1 MPGQWCQLMLEV
13 DLDPE
18 LGLEFELELCEVT
31 NQSDSRHC
39 SRFAHSTNEG
49 WQDACTL
56 FVQEALQQQ
65 LNGVSVPSQPTI
77 ISAQIQQQ
85 PLAQNI
91 AISKQ
96 QVPIV
101 SSVVSLQPAIHQP
114 QVVAQQSNQ
123 RTQMVAQMS
132 PNRPINQVNQINE
145 SQIEYPGICKMLTA
159 KPKEPVSVLESSN
172 KLSGSPSIKRETQ
185 SPTSTTTYPLST
197 TSNDKSPKDDSM
209 SGAPP
214 EKRTTHNAIE
224 RRYRSSINDK
234 ITELKNIVVGASAK
248 LLKFVTLVI
257 LKKLLYAC

>member
-1 MPGQWCQLMLEV
+1 
-13 DLDPE
+13 
-18 LGLEFELELCEVT
+18 
-31 NQSDSRHC
+31 
-39 SRFAHSTNEG
+39 
-49 WQDACTL
+49 
-56 FVQEALQQQ
+56 
-65 LNGVSVPSQPTI
+65 
-77 ISAQIQQQ
+77 
-85 PLAQNI
+85 
-91 AISKQ
+91 
-96 QVPIV
+96 
-101 SSVVSLQPAIHQP
+101 
-114 QVVAQQSNQ
+114 
-123 RTQMVAQMS
+123 
-132 PNRPINQVNQINE
+132 
-145 SQIEYPGICKMLTA
+145 MLTA

-185 SPTSTTTYPLST
+185 SPTSTTPLTMLPAYENIFDNSRSPSSTSTTTYPLST